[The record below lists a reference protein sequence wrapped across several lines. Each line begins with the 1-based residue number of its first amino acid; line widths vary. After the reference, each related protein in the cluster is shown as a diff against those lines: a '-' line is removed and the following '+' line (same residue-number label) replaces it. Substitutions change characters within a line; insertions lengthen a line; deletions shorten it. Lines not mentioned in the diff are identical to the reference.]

1 MEDVTVRE
9 YKEENTMFWT
19 RLISGVVMVI
29 VALATMWLGGPYL
42 AGILLLISLA
52 GYRELTKAQ
61 KVNTAAKGF
70 NGMEIIG
77 LAGVV
82 IYYVVM
88 YFWQDTT
95 LLLMCIVWVFMA
107 EMFLYVVLFPRYRAE
122 QVVTAIFS
130 FLYAPVMLSFMYM
143 TRMSQMGLYLVWL
156 ILISSW
162 GCDTCAYCVGK
173 LIGRKKIFP
182 VLSPHKSL
190 EGCIGGVVGAA
201 LIGGVYAYFV
211 VEPKVPD
218 QKVLWIIVFISA
230 VGALMSMVGDLAAS
244 AIKRNHDIKDYG
256 KILPGHGGI
265 MDRFDSM
272 IVTAPMIYFLSV
284 LLIHAVS

>member
-1 MEDVTVRE
+1 
-9 YKEENTMFWT
+9 MFWT
-19 RLISGVVMVI
+19 RLISGIVMIIIAV
-29 VALATMWLGGPYL
+29 ATMFLGGPYL
-42 AGILLLISLA
+42 AGILMLISLA

-61 KVNTAAKGF
+61 KVNTAEKGF
-70 NGMEIIG
+70 NGLEIIG

-82 IYYVVM
+82 VYYAVM
-88 YFWQDTT
+88 YVWQDTA
-95 LLLMCIVWVFMA
+95 LLLMCIVLVFMA
-107 EMFLYVVLFPRYRAE
+107 EMFLYVICFPRYQAQ

-143 TRMSQMGLYLVWL
+143 TRMSESGIYLVWL

-190 EGCIGGVVGAA
+190 EGCIGGVAGAA
-201 LIGGVYAYFV
+201 LIGGLYAYFV
-211 VEPKVPD
+211 VEAVIPD

-244 AIKRNHDIKDYG
+244 AIKRNYEIKDYG

-284 LLIHAVS
+284 LLIHAVR

>member
-1 MEDVTVRE
+1 
-9 YKEENTMFWT
+9 MFWT

-29 VALATMWLGGPYL
+29 IALATMWLGGPSL

-61 KVNTAAKGF
+61 KVNTAEKGF
-70 NGMEIIG
+70 NGLEIAG
-77 LAGVV
+77 LTGVV
-82 IYYVVM
+82 IYYAVM
-88 YFWQDTT
+88 YIWQDTT
-95 LLLMCIVWVFMA
+95 LLLMCIVLVFMA

-143 TRMSQMGLYLVWL
+143 TRMSQMGIYLVWL

-190 EGCIGGVVGAA
+190 EGCIGGVAGAA
-201 LIGGVYAYFV
+201 LIGGLYAYFV
-211 VEPKVPD
+211 VEPRVPD
-218 QKVLWIIVFISA
+218 QKVLWVIVFISA

-284 LLIHAVS
+284 LLIHAVG

>member
-1 MEDVTVRE
+1 
-9 YKEENTMFWT
+9 MFWT

-29 VALATMWLGGPYL
+29 IALATMWLGGPFL

-52 GYRELTKAQ
+52 GFRELTKAQ
-61 KVNTAAKGF
+61 KVNGASKGF
-70 NGMEIIG
+70 NGLEIIG

-82 IYYVVM
+82 IYYGGM
-88 YFWQDTT
+88 YIWQDTT
-95 LLLMCIVWVFMA
+95 LLLMCIVLVFMA
-107 EMFLYVVLFPRYRAE
+107 EMFLYVVLFPRYRIE
-122 QVVTAIFS
+122 QVVAAIFS

-143 TRMSQMGLYLVWL
+143 TRMSQMGIYLVWL

-190 EGCIGGVVGAA
+190 EGCIGGVAGAA
-201 LIGGVYAYFV
+201 LIGGLYAYFV

-218 QKVLWIIVFISA
+218 QKVLWVIVFISA

-284 LLIHAVS
+284 LLIHAVG

>member
-1 MEDVTVRE
+1 
-9 YKEENTMFWT
+9 MFWT

-29 VALATMWLGGPYL
+29 IALATMWLGGPSL
-42 AGILLLISLA
+42 AGILMLISLA

-70 NGMEIIG
+70 NGLEIVG
-77 LAGVV
+77 FAGII
-82 IYYVVM
+82 IYYAVM
-88 YFWQDTT
+88 YIWQNTT
-95 LLLMCIVWVFMA
+95 LLLMCIVLVFMA

-122 QVVTAIFS
+122 QVVTAVFS

-143 TRMSQMGLYLVWL
+143 TRMSQMGIYLVWL

-173 LIGRKKIFP
+173 LIGKKKIFP

-190 EGCIGGVVGAA
+190 EGCIGGVAGAA
-201 LIGGVYAYFV
+201 LIGGLYAWFV
-211 VEPKVPD
+211 VETRVPD
-218 QKVLWIIVFISA
+218 QKVLWIIAFISA

-244 AIKRNHDIKDYG
+244 AIKRNHEIKDYG

-284 LLIHAVS
+284 LMIHAAG

>member
-1 MEDVTVRE
+1 
-9 YKEENTMFWT
+9 MFWT
-19 RLISGVVMVI
+19 RLISGIVMIIIAV
-29 VALATMWLGGPYL
+29 ATMFLGGPYL
-42 AGILLLISLA
+42 AGILMLISLA

-61 KVNTAAKGF
+61 KVNTAEKGF
-70 NGMEIIG
+70 NGLEIIG

-82 IYYVVM
+82 VYYAVM
-88 YFWQDTT
+88 YVWQDTA
-95 LLLMCIVWVFMA
+95 LLLMCIVLVFMA
-107 EMFLYVVLFPRYRAE
+107 EMFLYVICFPRYQAQ

-143 TRMSQMGLYLVWL
+143 TRMSESGIYLVWL

-190 EGCIGGVVGAA
+190 EGCIGGVAGAA
-201 LIGGVYAYFV
+201 LIGGLYAYFV
-211 VEPKVPD
+211 VEAMIPH

-244 AIKRNHDIKDYG
+244 AIKRNYEIKDYG

-284 LLIHAVS
+284 LLIHAVR

>member
-1 MEDVTVRE
+1 
-9 YKEENTMFWT
+9 MFWT

-70 NGMEIIG
+70 NGLEIIG
-77 LAGVV
+77 FVGV
-82 IYYVVM
+82 ILYYVIM
-88 YFWQDTT
+88 YIWQNTT
-95 LLLMCIVWVFMA
+95 VLLLGIVLVFMA

-143 TRMSQMGLYLVWL
+143 TRMSYMGLYLVWL

-190 EGCIGGVVGAA
+190 EGCIGGVAGAA
-201 LIGGVYAYFV
+201 LIGGLYAYFV
-211 VEPKVPD
+211 VEPKVTD
-218 QKVLWIIVFISA
+218 QNVLWVIVFISA
-230 VGALMSMVGDLAAS
+230 VGALMSMIGDLAAS

-284 LLIHAVS
+284 LLIHAAG

>member
-1 MEDVTVRE
+1 
-9 YKEENTMFWT
+9 MFWT
-19 RLISGVVMVI
+19 RLISGIVMIIIAV
-29 VALATMWLGGPYL
+29 ATMFLGGPYL
-42 AGILLLISLA
+42 AGILMLISLA

-61 KVNTAAKGF
+61 KVNTAEKGF
-70 NGMEIIG
+70 NGLEIIG
-77 LAGVV
+77 LAGVAV
-82 IYYVVM
+82 YYAVM
-88 YFWQDTT
+88 YVWQDTA
-95 LLLMCIVWVFMA
+95 LLLMCIVLVFMA
-107 EMFLYVVLFPRYRAE
+107 EMFLYVICFPRYQAQ

-143 TRMSQMGLYLVWL
+143 TRMSESGIYLVWL

-190 EGCIGGVVGAA
+190 EGCIGGVAGAA
-201 LIGGVYAYFV
+201 LIGGLYAYFV
-211 VEPKVPD
+211 VEAVIPD

-244 AIKRNHDIKDYG
+244 AIKRNYEIKDYG

-284 LLIHAVS
+284 LLIHAVR

>member
-1 MEDVTVRE
+1 
-9 YKEENTMFWT
+9 MFWT

-29 VALATMWLGGPYL
+29 IALVTMWLGGPWL
-42 AGILLLISLA
+42 AGILMLISLA

-61 KVNTAAKGF
+61 KVNTAKEGF
-70 NGMEIIG
+70 NGLE
-77 LAGVV
+77 VV
-82 IYYVVM
+82 GFGSIVLYYAVM

-95 LLLMCIVWVFMA
+95 LLLMCIVLMFMA
-107 EMFLYVVLFPRYRAE
+107 EMFLYVILFPRYRAE

-143 TRMSQMGLYLVWL
+143 TRMSQLGIYLVWL
-156 ILISSW
+156 ILISAW

-173 LIGRKKIFP
+173 LIGRKKVFP

-190 EGCIGGVVGAA
+190 EGCIGGVAGAA
-201 LIGGVYAYFV
+201 LIGGLYAYLV
-211 VEPKVPD
+211 VEPVVSE
-218 QKVLWIIVFISA
+218 QQVLWVIVFISA

-284 LLIHAVS
+284 LMIHAVG

>member
-1 MEDVTVRE
+1 
-9 YKEENTMFWT
+9 MFWT
-19 RLISGVVMVI
+19 RLFSGVVMVVI
-29 VALATMWLGGPYL
+29 ALATMWLGGPYL

-61 KVNTAAKGF
+61 KVNTAGKGF
-70 NGMEIIG
+70 NGLEIAG
-77 LAGVV
+77 LTGVIV
-82 IYYVVM
+82 YYAVM
-88 YFWQDTT
+88 YIWQDTT
-95 LLLMCIVWVFMA
+95 LMLMCIVLVFMA
-107 EMFLYVVLFPRYRAE
+107 EMFLYVVLFPRYQAQ
-122 QVVTAIFS
+122 QVVTAVFS
-130 FLYAPVMLSFMYM
+130 FLYAPVMLSFIYM
-143 TRMSQMGLYLVWL
+143 TRAGQLGIYLVWL

-190 EGCIGGVVGAA
+190 EGCIGGVAGAA
-201 LIGGVYAYFV
+201 LLGGLYAYFV
-211 VEPKVPD
+211 IEPVVPD
-218 QKVLWIIVFISA
+218 QKVLWVIVFISA

-244 AIKRNHDIKDYG
+244 AIKRNYDIKDYG

-265 MDRFDSM
+265 MDRFDSV

-284 LLIHAVS
+284 LLLHAAR